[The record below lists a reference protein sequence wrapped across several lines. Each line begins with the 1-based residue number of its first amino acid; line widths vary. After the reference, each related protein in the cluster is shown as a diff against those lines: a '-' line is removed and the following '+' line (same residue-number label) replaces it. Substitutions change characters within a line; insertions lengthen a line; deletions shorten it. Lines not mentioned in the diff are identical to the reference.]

1 MGDIRKLKVYRQ
13 SSGDEYVPAILLKG
27 KWLEKYGF
35 SKGSYIAVECDND
48 KLTIIPREPDK
59 KPSLEERV
67 ENLTKYQKK
76 KLSAVLDE
84 LGI

>member
-1 MGDIRKLKVYRQ
+1 MSEVRKLKVYYQ
-13 SSGDEYVPAILLKG
+13 SAGDEYGPAILLKG

-35 SKGSYIAVECDND
+35 SSGSYIAVECEND
-48 KLTIIPREPDK
+48 KLTIVPREPDK

-67 ENLTKYQKK
+67 ENLTRSQKK

-84 LGI
+84 MGV